1 MTFSEISILT
11 ALEMINTSLFKSPS
25 NKDIKLVRDFIKSIE
40 DEVDEHIVYELNDL
54 VNNIIKYK

>member
-40 DEVDEHIVYELNDL
+40 DEVDEHIIYELNDL
-54 VNNIIKYK
+54 VNNIIKHK